1 MAFVITDWNL
11 NPNRNWYVVIS
22 DSGSGIQVDLYTT
35 QANAGAGTS
44 LVASGTGDYGTG
56 SQITLDM
63 DDDGTPEI
71 SLFNSDL
78 DYHLAVTGESGDT
91 SKTYH
96 VAPFV
101 DMDEISDGIYKSTDL
116 IQARALHEINL
127 HTHTAKERSLSLAG
141 PFQDIEA
148 GDVLRIQS
156 TRRDID
162 VLSTVTET
170 VITGTPDSLTA
181 QIETVEYID
190 MVYNG

>member
-1 MAFVITDWNL
+1 MSFAITDWNL
-11 NPNRNWYVVIS
+11 NPNRNWYVVLS

-35 QANAGAGTS
+35 QANSEAETN
-44 LVASGTGDYGTG
+44 LVASGTGGYGTG
-56 SQITLDM
+56 SQITMAM
-63 DDDGTPEI
+63 DDAGTPEI
-71 SLFNSDL
+71 SIFNSDL
-78 DYHLAVTGESGDT
+78 DYHIVVTGESGDT
-91 SKTYH
+91 QKTFH
-96 VAPFV
+96 IAPFV
-101 DMDEISDGIYKSTDL
+101 DLDEISDSIYKSTAL

-127 HTHTAKERSLSLAG
+127 HTHTAKYRSISLAG
-141 PFQDIEA
+141 PFHNIEV